1 MNQVRRPEQDP
12 GFLADV
18 RSTVHVLVERPL
30 LPLVSLIVWTV
41 PVLLPPALGLVAAPI
56 WVFAV
61 GYPGTERL
69 WLLRGLRRQPFTFDQ
84 AFRRTWGYFG
94 RFFRLEL
101 FIATPVAVG
110 AGVGWLV
117 SRTFLGLYLGLTA
130 VAILLDFAL
139 TFVTPALAFST
150 RRAKEALA
158 MGLRMIPSEW
168 PRAALYVLVPPLAIL
183 LVAHLV
189 P

>member
-1 MNQVRRPEQDP
+1 AQ
-12 GFLADV
+12 
-18 RSTVHVLVERPL
+18 
-30 LPLVSLIVWTV
+30 
-41 PVLLPPALGLVAAPI
+41 AL
-56 WVFAV
+56 
-61 GYPGTERL
+61 
-69 WLLRGLRRQPFTFDQ
+69 
-84 AFRRTWGYFG
+84 RRTWGNIG
-94 RFFRLEL
+94 RFLSHEH
-101 FIATPVAVG
+101 FIATPVAVV

-189 P
+189 PGIASFRRLSHDFDALTKGRPLPSIPESGRLLSAAFSAVLAVCGLLFNGGT